1 MKYIDVA
8 VGVILRDNQTYVC
21 LRASNK
27 HQGGKWEFPG
37 GKVEEGEAPDSALS
51 RELQEEVAI
60 VTTHCEPLTLI
71 EHDYGDKQVILD
83 VHTVTA
89 FTGEP
94 FGKEGQTGKWT
105 PLSDLRQTEFPEAN
119 VAIIDALYAELA
131 TG

>member
-1 MKYIDVA
+1 MKQVHVA
-8 VGVILRDNQTYVC
+8 VGVILREQQVFLCKRPTD
-21 LRASNK
+21 K

-37 GKVEEGEAPDSALS
+37 GKVEEGESAVTALT
-51 RELQEEVAI
+51 RELDEEVGI
-60 VTTHCEPLTLI
+60 HITHTSPLVII